1 MYIPTT
7 ALTKLLTLKKR
18 IHGVQG
24 GTSASKTIGI
34 LQVLIDKCQ
43 RDTSPQLTSIT
54 SESIPH
60 LKRGAIRDFK
70 NIMQEHNY
78 WVDKRWNATDFIYTF
93 ETGTPLEFF
102 SLDMPHKVRGPRR
115 KRLFINEANNIPFET
130 FDQLEVRTE
139 DEIWLDWNPV
149 TEFWWH
155 QGEAGIHEAVRNRD
169 DADELILTYLDNEGL
184 PDSIIKSIESRKGN
198 KNWWR
203 VYGEGLIG
211 EIEGRI
217 YTGWQIIDEI
227 PFEAKLVRY
236 GLDFGFSNDPSAIV
250 AVYKYNGGII
260 FDEIFYNKGFGNKEL
275 ADVLLNLEKS
285 IVVADSS
292 EPKSIQEMQIYGL
305 PVVPTKKGKDS
316 IVYGIGR
323 IQDQKVSV
331 TKRSVNLIKE
341 YRNYMWEQTPDGKYI
356 NEPVGVLDHAL
367 DAARYAIS
375 HMYPQKEGYGVIKK
389 SGQELLDELKK
400 RENARRQ
407 LNSW

>member
-7 ALTKLLTLKKR
+7 ALHKLLSLKKR

-43 RDTSPQLTSIT
+43 RDKTPQLTSIT

-285 IVVADSS
+285 IIVADSS

-389 SGQELLDELKK
+389 SGQELIDELKK

>member
-7 ALTKLLTLKKR
+7 ALNKLLSLKKR

-155 QGEAGIHEAVRNRD
+155 QGEAGIHEAVRNRN